1 MFLISTGNG
10 VLDGLLF
17 ILLVALIIGLII
29 YLITFVMA
37 IPVYKASFVRPKEF
51 IKGKKSR
58 KWAPYKEIIENNWK
72 EIDELEK
79 EDVFIN
85 GYKNKRIHGTFIKS
99 KTGSKKVILFSHGWK
114 NTGLNDYACAGMYY
128 HKLGYN
134 VLVID
139 HFGHGESS
147 GKHITFGFFD
157 RHNIKKWVDFIN
169 DRFNNDCK
177 IFMHGLSMGSSIV
190 TWSCDDELNNV
201 CGIIADSGFC
211 EGYEL
216 AKHIVRKQIKF
227 FPDLVLFNTRVICR
241 IFARFDIKKCNTS
254 DALKKSKY
262 PILFM
267 HGDKDDFVPT
277 KHSIISYDK
286 CTGRKEIVIFDDCEH
301 IISCLRHPEKYK
313 EVVIKFIEK
322 Y

>member
-1 MFLISTGNG
+1 MINLDLIS
-10 VLDGLLF
+10 DEQ
-17 ILLVALIIGLII
+17 I
-29 YLITFVMA
+29 
-37 IPVYKASFVRPKEF
+37 
-51 IKGKKSR
+51 
-58 KWAPYKEIIENNWK
+58 K
-72 EIDELEK
+72 EIDAEYCSFGDTVHYSQNPK
-79 EDVFIN
+79 VFAGCDGSFMYDSNDIPYLDLQMWYASCN
-85 GYKNKRIHGTFIKS
+85 FGYKNKRIHGTFIKS

-114 NTGLNDYACAGMYY
+114 NNGLNDYACAGMYY

-190 TWSCDDELNNV
+190 TWSCADKLNNV

-227 FPDLVLFNTRVICR
+227 FPDLVLFNARVICR
-241 IFARFDIKKCNTS
+241 IFAGFDIKKCNTS